1 MNTKN
6 ASRLSWS
13 LCGLSVLLTL
23 VGPLLSLIAS
33 ESVAYYLWLVPVF
46 LILAVLGTL
55 IAGRRPGNA
64 IGWLFLAAGLM
75 LALTS
80 ACTGFAASALSGD
93 RSSSAGVVVAWL
105 SSWLFLPALLGIPP
119 LLFLLFP
126 DGRLLNR
133 RWRPALWLTS
143 IALVTAPLGDALVPG
158 TMTNSPVGGIEN
170 PVAVSGPALFLVEN
184 LGWLVALVGLTLAT
198 ASLALRYRRSR
209 GSERLQMRW
218 FVSSAV
224 VFLVSFVVSVALY
237 ATPFRAFG
245 GVLVIVGFTAIPL
258 ATGLAILRDRLFDID
273 LVIKRTLVYGA
284 LTAVLVATYLVSVLA
299 FRVVLDPVTGES
311 DLAVA
316 ISTLAV
322 AALFRPLRARIQAV
336 VDRRFFRSSY
346 DASRTLESFAGR
358 LRHEV
363 DLDTL
368 GTDLRSVVRDTMHPA
383 HVTLWLPNR
392 GRAVTAVTIP
402 ERPRSR
408 KVSP

>member
-1 MNTKN
+1 MNTRN
-6 ASRLSWS
+6 ASRLGWS

-23 VGPLLSLIAS
+23 VGPFLSLMAH
-33 ESVAYYLWLVPVF
+33 ESVAYYLLLVPVL
-46 LILAVLGTL
+46 LILVVLGAL
-55 IAGRRPGNA
+55 IAGRHPGNA
-64 IGWLFLAAGLM
+64 IGWLFLTAGLM

-80 ACTGFAASALSGD
+80 AYAGYAASALSGD
-93 RSSSAGVVVAWL
+93 RSSSAGVVAAWL
-105 SSWLFLPALLGIPP
+105 SSWLFLPTLLGIPP

-143 IALVTAPLGDALVPG
+143 IALVTAPLGDALEPG
-158 TMTNSPVGGIEN
+158 TLTNSPVAGIEN
-170 PVAVSGPALFLVEN
+170 PVKVSGPALVVVEN
-184 LGWLVALVGLTLAT
+184 LGWIVALAGLMLAT

-209 GSERLQMRW
+209 GAERLQMRW

-224 VFLVSFVVSVALY
+224 VFLMTFVVSVALFPTAY
-237 ATPFRAFG
+237 RGFG
-245 GVLVIVGFTAIPL
+245 GFLVIVGFTAIPL

-299 FRVVLDPVTGES
+299 FRIVLDPVTGES

-316 ISTLAV
+316 VSTLAV

-336 VDRRFFRSSY
+336 VDRRFFRSTY

-358 LRHEV
+358 LRDEV

-368 GTDLRSVVRDTMHPA
+368 GTDLRSVVRDTMQPA